1 MTRKEELKLLSKLN
15 RDFER
20 LQWAEFF
27 NQSRKALEI
36 KKEMAQVREL
46 LKKSK

>member
-20 LQWAEFF
+20 LQWAELF
-27 NQSRKALEI
+27 NKTKQVREI
-36 KKEMAQVREL
+36 KEEMAQVREL